1 MICIMS
7 LLTFMESNLNINIK
21 DYNGPLDLLLELV
34 HKNKYNLKDLPILQ
48 LCNQYIEFIEDLK
61 KVSIEIASEYLL
73 MAAIMVFLKSK
84 FLVNKDKEEDVKK
97 VTKFLTNRLFILE
110 KVHKNS
116 KLLFELP
123 QFQQQFFTCNYKNK
137 LKIEKNIVIK
147 DKLID
152 LLKAYAD
159 IHKRNQQYTLKFSSS
174 KLFTIK
180 DGQNI
185 ISKEISS
192 NPNWFSLKSLIP
204 SNLQSKFMSKSFYSS
219 TFNASLHMAK
229 KEKSEERKIDIN
241 QSEPFSDIYI
251 KKHE

>member
-1 MICIMS
+1 
-7 LLTFMESNLNINIK
+7 MESNLNIEIK
-21 DYNGPLDLLLELV
+21 DYNGPLDVLLELV
-34 HKNKYNLKDLPILQ
+34 HKNKYDLKNLPILE
-48 LCNQYIEFIEDLK
+48 LCNQYIAFIEDLK

-73 MAAIMVFLKSK
+73 MASIMVFLKSK

-97 VTKFLTNRLFILE
+97 VTKFLTNRLTILE
-110 KVHKNS
+110 LVNKNS

-123 QFQQQFFTCNYKNK
+123 QYKQQFFSSTYKHK
-137 LKIEKNIVIK
+137 LKVEKNFIIK

-159 IHKRNQQYTLKFSSS
+159 IHRRNQQYTLKFSSS

-180 DGQNI
+180 DGQNVI
-185 ISKEISS
+185 NKKIAS
-192 NPNWFSLKSLIP
+192 NYDWFSLKSLLP
-204 SNLQSKFMSKSFYSS
+204 DNLQSEIMNKSFYSS

-229 KEKSEERKIDIN
+229 KDKEEDKQIDIK
-241 QSEPFSDIYI
+241 QSKPFSDIYL